1 MKMTGKR
8 FPTFLSLGMFLGAS
22 FLNGAAPVVAINSP
36 SMGAQFEAGEF
47 ITVEIEATDADGN
60 EKVVEVEVFDGGNS
74 LGFAGLVDRDS
85 GTWRFEFVPTTPGLI
100 DLSVTA
106 TDDEGDSGTSGNVLV
121 NLLTGF
127 APSVSIISL
136 QNGEVVPVG
145 GGLTLTAE
153 VVGNNRPVTVEFF
166 ANGFSV
172 GSVTEFPYTLEYAVV
187 NEDADLE
194 ITAVA
199 TEEGQGTAIANVTV
213 QALENAPPT
222 VAVIPVVSEFTLG
235 SRIPVVAEAGDLDG
249 QVVQVQFFANN
260 TLIAT
265 STEGGRAFSADWR
278 PTVAATYELKAVAT
292 DDVGNR
298 SENSVT
304 VVVNPRVGQ
313 PPIGS
318 LFITPQEKSY
328 AIGAE
333 IFLSADVADVDGTI
347 ENVSFLVNGALV
359 GLATEEPYNVRY
371 SFRDEDVSFIVAES
385 TPDQLFSNVTVLV
398 EDNDGNLA
406 VVTTPVLIAPLTRR
420 LPKIDITSPES
431 GSIFGLGSEV
441 VLQGRLRTVDVE
453 VDSVQFYED
462 QQLIGLVGQAPFE
475 IRRVPEEAGT
485 RVYEAIAHYSFDVS
499 YVFPGPPPLE
509 VVVPT
514 LVSDISDESKSVT
527 LSAAGPFVQLLNP
540 SEGDLLSLNQPITL
554 TARAIASNA
563 GGLSVQ
569 FFVVENNDLVT
580 IGSPDTSAPYS
591 VEYTPATTGF
601 KSIFARVEET
611 GVGTTDSNRSE
622 VNVILDTTP
631 AVTLTS
637 PAEGSNF
644 SLGNPITLTA
654 DVTSTGSLITVDFF
668 ANGFLIGSD
677 ADFPYSFSWTPP
689 SAGRF
694 SLTARVNQESLGSS
708 TSPGREITVNPNQAP
723 AITLS
728 ASETGIIVGDRVT
741 FTASASD
748 SDGTVVRVE
757 FFANG
762 VSLGQVSAPPFTVDW
777 VPEFSGAFE
786 ISAVAEDNFG
796 NQATSMSLFVT
807 VSGLSGDRSFV
818 LRSYDDLLNELPP
831 RSDLDALESQ
841 LALGE
846 LSEAEVV
853 ELILNDPGFRT
864 FREAI
869 QTYLVITGRYPDRNA
884 LIEAA
889 TVIQTQRELVEQEEP
904 ENLLEELLDET
915 IDPVGVSGLES
926 LVVSL
931 ESEFVKQ
938 FGDPFL
944 LSDRDYL
951 SILFRNKYGRDP
963 SEQQLFRMLFLLE
976 ERDGNRNRMAA
987 ELILDNTVV
996 RSGILTYTENL
1007 QISSPP
1013 NNNLVER
1020 ANTAAL
1026 FIDLLRVRPGI
1037 AEVDVLLDEPLLN
1050 RIEAVLADPRY
1061 AARFNEV
1068 MEGSIP
1074 MGAGWNRSQWFGT
1087 FNSLG
1092 MPWLYHRDLHWVYL
1106 HEGIPDSGAWLWYEP
1121 LGWVWTTRD
1130 RFPYLWSADRG
1141 TWFYYHEATPSPNW
1155 LYDFGSSDWVAFEN
1169 PLRQ

>member
-1 MKMTGKR
+1 MNKIRKR
-8 FPTFLSLGMFLGAS
+8 LPALLIFGILPGIFALH
-22 FLNGAAPVVAINSP
+22 GAAPAVIIDSP
-36 SMGAQFEAGEF
+36 SMGEQFEPGEF
-47 ITVEIEATDADGN
+47 ITVDIEATDADGN
-60 EKVVEVEVFDGGNS
+60 GKIVLVEVFNGGSS

-85 GTWRFEFVPTTPGLI
+85 GTWRFEFVPTAPGLI

-106 TDDEGDSGTSGNVLV
+106 TDDEGDTGTSGNVLV

-127 APSVSIISL
+127 APEVSIISL
-136 QNGEVVPVG
+136 QNEEVVPVG
-145 GGLTLTAE
+145 GSVTLTAE
-153 VVGNNRPVTVEFF
+153 VVGSNRPVTVEFF
-166 ANGFSV
+166 ANGFPV
-172 GSVTEFPYTLEYAVV
+172 GSAAEFPYTLEYAVT
-187 NEDADLE
+187 NEDPDLE

-199 TEEGQGTAIANVTV
+199 TEEGQGTAIANVTI

-222 VAVIPVVSEFTLG
+222 VEIIPVVSEFTLG
-235 SRIPVVAEAGDLDG
+235 SRIPVVAEAGDIDG
-249 QVVQVQFFANN
+249 QISQVQFFANN

-278 PTVAATYELKAVAT
+278 PTVAATYALKAVAT

-298 SENSVT
+298 AESTVS

-318 LFITPQEKSY
+318 LFISPQEESY

-347 ENVSFLVNGALV
+347 ANVSFLVNGALV
-359 GLATEEPYNVRY
+359 GTATEEPYNVRY

-431 GSIFGLGSEV
+431 GSIFGLGSEIA
-441 VLQGRLRTVDVE
+441 LQGRLRTVDVE
-453 VDSVQFYED
+453 VDGVQFYED
-462 QQLIGLVGQAPFE
+462 QRLIGLVGEAPYE
-475 IRRVPEEAGT
+475 IRRVPEEAGS
-485 RVYEAIAHYSFDVS
+485 RVYEAIAFYSFEVS

-514 LVSDISDESKSVT
+514 LVSDISDESKSIT

-554 TARAIASNA
+554 TARAIASS
-563 GGLSVQ
+563 GGALSVQ
-569 FFVVENNDLVT
+569 FFVVENNVLVR
-580 IGSPDTSAPYS
+580 IGGPDTQAPYA

-601 KSIFARVEET
+601 KSIFARVEEA

-631 AVTLTS
+631 AVSLSS
-637 PAEGSNF
+637 PAEGSTF
-644 SLGNPITLTA
+644 GLGNPVTLTA
-654 DVTSTGSLITVDFF
+654 DVTSTGSAISVDFF
-668 ANGFLIGSD
+668 ANGFLVGTDS
-677 ADFPYSFSWTPP
+677 DFPYSFQWTPP
-689 SAGRF
+689 SSGRF
-694 SLTARVNQESLGSS
+694 SLTARVNQEGFGSS
-708 TSPGREITVNPNQAP
+708 TSPGREIRVNPNEAP

-728 ASETGIIVGDRVT
+728 ASETGIIVGDTVT
-741 FTASASD
+741 FTAAASD
-748 SDGTVVRVE
+748 SDGTITGIE

-762 VSLGQVSAPPFTVDW
+762 ISLGQVTERPFMVDW
-777 VPEFSGAFE
+777 VPEFSGSFE

-807 VSGLSGDRSFV
+807 VSGLSDDRSFV
-818 LRSYDDLLNELPP
+818 LRSYDDLVNELPP

-846 LSEAEVV
+846 ITEAEVV
-853 ELILNDPGFRT
+853 ERILEDPSFRT

-869 QTYLVITGRYPDRNA
+869 MTYLVITGRYPDRNT

-889 TVIQTQRELVEQEEP
+889 TVIQTQRELVEAEEP
-904 ENLLEELLDET
+904 ENPLAELLDET

-926 LVVSL
+926 LVLKL

-944 LSDRDYL
+944 LSNREYL
-951 SILFRNKYGRDP
+951 SILFRNKYGREP

-976 ERDGNRNRMAA
+976 ERDGDRNRMAA
-987 ELILDNTVV
+987 EFILDNTVV
-996 RSGILTYTENL
+996 VTGVLSYTENL
-1007 QISSPP
+1007 QISNPP

-1020 ANTAAL
+1020 ADTAAL
-1026 FIDLLRVRPGI
+1026 FIDLLRVRPGT
-1037 AEVDVLLDEPLLN
+1037 AEVDAILEEPLLV
-1050 RIEAVLADPRY
+1050 RIELVLADPRY
-1061 AARFNEV
+1061 GARFNEV
-1068 MEGSIP
+1068 LDGAIPVGS
-1074 MGAGWNRSQWFGT
+1074 GWNRSEWFGT
-1087 FNSLG
+1087 FNALG
-1092 MPWLYHRDLHWVYL
+1092 MPWLYHRDLHWLYL
-1106 HEGIPDSGAWLWYEP
+1106 YDAIPLSGAWLWYDP
-1121 LGWVWTTRD
+1121 LGWVWTSRE
-1130 RFPYLWSADRG
+1130 RFPYLWSAEREG
-1141 TWFYYHEATPSPNW
+1141 WFFYNEESQSPNW
-1155 LYDFGSSDWVAFEN
+1155 FYDFESANWVKLEN